1 MNSILVEKKTAQTEP
16 SEWKRNLAAILLA
29 LMAANFF
36 NVTPLFLGAAAV
48 DLGLIDREIGYI
60 AAVEMAGLAI
70 MGITAPVWILRVPWR
85 AIALLGIAVLI
96 IGNLST
102 IFANS
107 YLMLLVMRGFT
118 GVFGDGLCFVIAM
131 AVLGEARNPDRV
143 FGFNMIGVIVLTG
156 AQYFGLPPL
165 IEVWQLDVIA
175 LVLALEGLLTV
186 PILFWLP
193 KSPRKQI
200 SVSTGPAKLPRTV
213 AATGLLANLVWFIA
227 IGGFW
232 AFVVRIASN
241 AGLAAQATGA
251 VMGAGALSGL
261 LGAVAATWLADR
273 AGRMWPFALTLILQ
287 IGVMLVLTGSF
298 DVNTFLLAM
307 VCFNVVWAFGTAYI
321 QGLIATADS
330 DGRAIVLTPVCIAA
344 GASIGPAVAGELA
357 TTIGL
362 QAVNYFAAG
371 ALVVSL
377 IIYIPF
383 ALRVMRASSV
393 ATGPASQPAE

>member
-1 MNSILVEKKTAQTEP
+1 MGQTVA
-16 SEWKRNLAAILLA
+16 SEWKRNLGALL
-29 LMAANFF
+29 LVVIAANFF
-36 NVTPLFLGAAAV
+36 NIEPLFLGAAAV
-48 DLGLIDREIGYI
+48 ELGLVEREIGYI

-70 MGITAPVWILRVPWR
+70 MGLTAPVWILRVRWR
-85 AIALLGIAVLI
+85 TIALLGIAALI
-96 IGNLST
+96 IGNLLT
-102 IFANS
+102 VFADS

-131 AVLGEARNPDRV
+131 AVLGEAKNPDRI
-143 FGFNMIGVIVLTG
+143 FGINMIGVSAL
-156 AQYFGLPPL
+156 AAAHFYGLPPL
-165 IEVWQLDVIA
+165 IDVWQLDVIA
-175 LVLALEGLLTV
+175 LVLALEGLLIV
-186 PILFWLP
+186 PFLFWFP

-200 SVSTGPAKLPRTV
+200 SVSTGPAKLPRMV
-213 AATGLLANLVWFIA
+213 AATGLLANLVWYIS

-232 AFVVRIASN
+232 AFIERIASN
-241 AGLAAQATGA
+241 AGLAAQVTGTVLSTA
-251 VMGAGALSGL
+251 VLSGL

-307 VCFNVVWAFGTAYI
+307 VCFNVVWVFGTAYI

-357 TTIGL
+357 TAIGL
-362 QAVNYFAAG
+362 QAINYFAAG

-383 ALRVMRASSV
+383 ALRVTRASSV
-393 ATGPASQPAE
+393 ATRPASHLVE

>member
-1 MNSILVEKKTAQTEP
+1 MGQTP
-16 SEWKRNLAAILLA
+16 ASDWKRNLAALL
-29 LMAANFF
+29 LVVIAANFF
-36 NVTPLFLGAAAV
+36 NVEPLFLGAAAV
-48 DLGLIDREIGYI
+48 DLGLVEREIGYI

-70 MGITAPVWILRVPWR
+70 MGMTAPVWILRVQWR
-85 AIALLGIAVLI
+85 TMALLAIAALI
-96 IGNLST
+96 IGNFLT

-107 YLMLLVMRGFT
+107 YLMLLVIRGFT
-118 GVFGDGLCFVIAM
+118 GLFGDGLCWVLGM
-131 AVLGEARNPDRV
+131 AVLGEAHNPDRI
-143 FGFNMIGVIVLTG
+143 FGINMIGVTVLT
-156 AQYFGLPPL
+156 AAHFYGLPPL

-175 LVLALEGLLTV
+175 LVLALEGLLIV
-186 PILFWLP
+186 PILFWFP

-213 AATGLLANLVWFIA
+213 AVTGLLANLVWFIA

-251 VMGAGALSGL
+251 VLSAAVLSGL

-273 AGRMWPFALTLILQ
+273 AGRMWPFVLTLILQ

-307 VCFNVVWAFGTAYI
+307 VCFNVVWVFGTAYI
-321 QGLIATADS
+321 TGLIATADS
-330 DGRAIVLTPVCIAA
+330 DGRAIVLIPVGIAA

-357 TTIGL
+357 TAIGL

-371 ALVVSL
+371 ALVVTL

-383 ALRVMRASSV
+383 ALRVTRASSV
-393 ATGPASQPAE
+393 TARPASHPAE

>member
-1 MNSILVEKKTAQTEP
+1 MGQTVA
-16 SEWKRNLAAILLA
+16 SDWKRNSAALL
-29 LMAANFF
+29 LVVIAANFF
-36 NVTPLFLGAAAV
+36 NIEPLFLGAAAV
-48 DLGLIDREIGYI
+48 DLGLIEREIGYI

-70 MGITAPVWILRVPWR
+70 MGMTAPVWILRVRWR
-85 AIALLGIAVLI
+85 TMALLALAALI
-96 IGNLST
+96 IGNLLT

-118 GVFGDGLCFVIAM
+118 GLFGDGLCWVLGM
-131 AVLGEARNPDRV
+131 AVLGEAKNPDRI
-143 FGFNMIGVIVLTG
+143 FGINMIGVSAL
-156 AQYFGLPPL
+156 AAAHFYGLPPL
-165 IEVWQLDVIA
+165 IDVWQLDVIA
-175 LVLALEGLLTV
+175 LVLALEGLLIV
-186 PILFWLP
+186 PFLFWFP
-193 KSPRKQI
+193 KSSRKQI

-213 AATGLLANLVWFIA
+213 AATGLLVNLVWYIS

-232 AFVVRIASN
+232 AFVERIASN
-241 AGLAAQATGA
+241 AGLSAQATGA
-251 VMGAGALSGL
+251 VMSVGVLSGL

-273 AGRMWPFALTLILQ
+273 AGRMWPLVLTFILH
-287 IGVMLVLTGSF
+287 IGVMVVLTGSF

-307 VCFNVVWAFGTAYI
+307 VCFNVIWFFGSAYM

-357 TTIGL
+357 TAMGL

-383 ALRVMRASSV
+383 ALRVTRASSV
-393 ATGPASQPAE
+393 TTGPASQPAE

>member
-1 MNSILVEKKTAQTEP
+1 MGQTVA
-16 SEWKRNLAAILLA
+16 SDWKRNLAALL
-29 LMAANFF
+29 LVVIAANFF
-36 NVTPLFLGAAAV
+36 NIEPLFLGAAAV
-48 DLGLIDREIGYI
+48 DLGLIEREIGYI

-70 MGITAPVWILRVPWR
+70 MGLTAPVWILRVQWR
-85 AIALLGIAVLI
+85 TIALLAITALI
-96 IGNLST
+96 IGNLLT

-118 GVFGDGLCFVIAM
+118 GLFGDGLCWVLGM
-131 AVLGEARNPDRV
+131 AVLGEAKNPDRI
-143 FGFNMIGVIVLTG
+143 FGINMIGVSAL
-156 AQYFGLPPL
+156 AAAHFYGLPPL
-165 IEVWQLDVIA
+165 IDVWQLDVIA
-175 LVLALEGLLTV
+175 LVLALEGLLIV
-186 PILFWLP
+186 PFLFWFP
-193 KSPRKQI
+193 KSSRKQI

-213 AATGLLANLVWFIA
+213 VATGLLVNLVWYIS

-232 AFVVRIASN
+232 AFVERIASN
-241 AGLAAQATGA
+241 AGLSAQATGT
-251 VMGAGALSGL
+251 VMSVGVLSGL

-273 AGRMWPFALTLILQ
+273 AGRMWPLVLTFILH

-298 DVNTFLLAM
+298 NVSTFLLAM
-307 VCFNVVWAFGTAYI
+307 VCFNVIWFFGSAYM

-357 TTIGL
+357 TAMGI
-362 QAVNYFAAG
+362 QAINYFAAG

-383 ALRVMRASSV
+383 ALRVTRASSM
-393 ATGPASQPAE
+393 TG

>member
-1 MNSILVEKKTAQTEP
+1 MGQTP
-16 SEWKRNLAAILLA
+16 ASDWKRNLAALL
-29 LMAANFF
+29 LVVIAANFF
-36 NVTPLFLGAAAV
+36 NVEPLFLGAAAV
-48 DLGLIDREIGYI
+48 DLGLVEREIGYI

-70 MGITAPVWILRVPWR
+70 MGMTAPVWILRVQWR
-85 AIALLGIAVLI
+85 TMALLAIAALI
-96 IGNLST
+96 IGNFLT

-107 YLMLLVMRGFT
+107 YLMLLVIRGFT
-118 GVFGDGLCFVIAM
+118 GLFGDGLCWVLGM
-131 AVLGEARNPDRV
+131 AVLGEAHNPDRI
-143 FGFNMIGVIVLTG
+143 FGINMIGVTVLT
-156 AQYFGLPPL
+156 AAHFYGLPPL

-175 LVLALEGLLTV
+175 LVLALEGLLIV
-186 PILFWLP
+186 PILFWFP
-193 KSPRKQI
+193 TGPRKQI

-213 AATGLLANLVWFIA
+213 AVTGLLANLVWFIA

-251 VMGAGALSGL
+251 VLSAAVLSGL

-273 AGRMWPFALTLILQ
+273 AGRMWPFVLTLILQ

-307 VCFNVVWAFGTAYI
+307 VCFNVVWVFGTAYI
-321 QGLIATADS
+321 TGLIATADS
-330 DGRAIVLTPVCIAA
+330 DGRAIVLIPVGIAA

-357 TTIGL
+357 TAIGL

-371 ALVVSL
+371 ALVVTL

-383 ALRVMRASSV
+383 ALRVTRASSM
-393 ATGPASQPAE
+393 TG

>member
-1 MNSILVEKKTAQTEP
+1 MGQTVA
-16 SEWKRNLAAILLA
+16 SDWKRNSAALL
-29 LMAANFF
+29 LVVIAANFF
-36 NVTPLFLGAAAV
+36 NIEPLFLGAAAV
-48 DLGLIDREIGYI
+48 DLGLIEREIGYI

-70 MGITAPVWILRVPWR
+70 MGLTAPVWILRVRWR
-85 AIALLGIAVLI
+85 TMALLAIAALI
-96 IGNLST
+96 IGNLLT

-118 GVFGDGLCFVIAM
+118 GLFGDGLCWVLGM
-131 AVLGEARNPDRV
+131 AVLGEAQNPDRV
-143 FGFNMIGVIVLTG
+143 FGINMIGVSVLT
-156 AQYFGLPPL
+156 AAHFYGLPPL
-165 IEVWQLDVIA
+165 IEVWQFDVIA
-175 LVLALEGLLTV
+175 LVLALEGLLIV
-186 PILFWLP
+186 PFLFWFP
-193 KSPRKQI
+193 KSPRKQL

-213 AATGLLANLVWFIA
+213 AATGLLVNLVWYIS

-232 AFVVRIASN
+232 AFVERIASN
-241 AGLAAQATGA
+241 AGLSAQATGA
-251 VMGAGALSGL
+251 VMSVGVLSGL

-273 AGRMWPFALTLILQ
+273 AGRMWPLVLTFILH

-298 DVNTFLLAM
+298 DVSTFLLAM
-307 VCFNVVWAFGTAYI
+307 VCFNVIWFFGSAYM

-357 TTIGL
+357 TAMGI
-362 QAVNYFAAG
+362 QAINYFAAG

-383 ALRVMRASSV
+383 ALRVTRASSM
-393 ATGPASQPAE
+393 TG

>member
-1 MNSILVEKKTAQTEP
+1 MGQTP
-16 SEWKRNLAAILLA
+16 ASDWKRNLAALL
-29 LMAANFF
+29 LVVIAANFF
-36 NVTPLFLGAAAV
+36 NVEPLFLGAAAV
-48 DLGLIDREIGYI
+48 DLGLVEREIGYI
-60 AAVEMAGLAI
+60 AAVEMGGLAI
-70 MGITAPVWILRVPWR
+70 MGMTAPVWILRVQWR
-85 AIALLGIAVLI
+85 TMALLAIAALI
-96 IGNLST
+96 IGNFLT

-107 YLMLLVMRGFT
+107 YLMLLVIRGFT
-118 GVFGDGLCFVIAM
+118 GLFGDGLCWVLGM
-131 AVLGEARNPDRV
+131 AVLGEAHNPDRI
-143 FGFNMIGVIVLTG
+143 FGINMIGVTVLT
-156 AQYFGLPPL
+156 AAHFYGLPPL

-175 LVLALEGLLTV
+175 LVLALEGLLIV
-186 PILFWLP
+186 PILFWFP

-213 AATGLLANLVWFIA
+213 AVTGLLANLVWFIA

-251 VMGAGALSGL
+251 VLSAAVLSGL

-273 AGRMWPFALTLILQ
+273 AGRMWPFVLTLILQ

-307 VCFNVVWAFGTAYI
+307 VCFNVVWVFGTAYI
-321 QGLIATADS
+321 TGLIATADS
-330 DGRAIVLTPVCIAA
+330 DGRAIVLIPVGIAA

-357 TTIGL
+357 TAIGL

-371 ALVVSL
+371 ALVVTL

-383 ALRVMRASSV
+383 ALRVTRASSM
-393 ATGPASQPAE
+393 TG

>member
-1 MNSILVEKKTAQTEP
+1 MGQTP
-16 SEWKRNLAAILLA
+16 ASDWKRNLAALL
-29 LMAANFF
+29 LVVIAANFF
-36 NVTPLFLGAAAV
+36 NVEPLFLGAAAV
-48 DLGLIDREIGYI
+48 DLGLVEREIGYI
-60 AAVEMAGLAI
+60 AAVEMGGLAI
-70 MGITAPVWILRVPWR
+70 MGMTAPVWILRVQWR
-85 AIALLGIAVLI
+85 TMALLAIAALI
-96 IGNLST
+96 IGNFLT

-107 YLMLLVMRGFT
+107 YLMLLVIRGFT
-118 GVFGDGLCFVIAM
+118 GLFGDGLCWVLGM
-131 AVLGEARNPDRV
+131 AVLGEAHNPDRI
-143 FGFNMIGVIVLTG
+143 FGINMIGVTVLT
-156 AQYFGLPPL
+156 AAHFYGLPPL

-175 LVLALEGLLTV
+175 LVLALEGLLIV
-186 PILFWLP
+186 PILFWFP

-213 AATGLLANLVWFIA
+213 AVTGLLANLVWFIA

-251 VMGAGALSGL
+251 VLSAAVLSGL

-273 AGRMWPFALTLILQ
+273 AGRMWPFVLTLILQ

-307 VCFNVVWAFGTAYI
+307 VCFNVVWVFGTAYI
-321 QGLIATADS
+321 TGLIATADS
-330 DGRAIVLTPVCIAA
+330 DGRAIVLIPVGIAA

-357 TTIGL
+357 TAIGL

-371 ALVVSL
+371 ALVVTL

-383 ALRVMRASSV
+383 ALRVTRASSV
-393 ATGPASQPAE
+393 TARPASHPAE